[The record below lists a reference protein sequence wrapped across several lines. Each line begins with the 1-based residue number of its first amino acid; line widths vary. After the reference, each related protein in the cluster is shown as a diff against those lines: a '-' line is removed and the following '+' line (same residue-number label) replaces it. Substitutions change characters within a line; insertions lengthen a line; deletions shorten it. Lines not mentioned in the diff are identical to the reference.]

1 MEARM
6 KRILIA
12 CAIAAGVALAATGAQ
27 AQHGGGGAYHGGGG
41 GGGAYHGGGGGYHGG
56 GYHSGGWHGGHFHGG
71 HFHGS
76 SVFIGGFWW
85 PYYYGYPYPYYSYP
99 AYSYYDYPS
108 YGYYGYPDQGYGD
121 QTYVEPGPS
130 TQQAPMQ
137 QPPTQ
142 FYCPNTGY
150 YPTVKTCPQGW
161 LRVVPDNNAPPQ

>member
-1 MEARM
+1 M
-6 KRILIA
+6 KQILIA
-12 CAIAAGVALAATGAQ
+12 CAMVAGLALASTGAQ
-27 AQHGGGGAYHGGGG
+27 AQHGGGMGGGGGAYHGGGG
-41 GGGAYHGGGGGYHGG
+41 GGWHGGGGNWHGGGGNWHGGGGG
-56 GYHSGGWHGGHFHGG
+56 WHGG

-76 SVFIGGFWW
+76 SVFFIGGAWW

-99 AYSYYDYPS
+99 AYSYYNYPT

-130 TQQAPMQ
+130 AQQAPMQ
-137 QPPTQ
+137 QAPTQ

-150 YPTVKTCPQGW
+150 YPTVRTCPQGW